1 MKIKIFLSAF
11 ILAIVAG
18 SCTKDIDFDL
28 NEEQERIVVDALIS
42 SVKQKHL
49 IKITRT
55 TTFYKTYVD
64 APLAENASVVIS
76 AGNSTYQ
83 CIEETPGH
91 YYTAEVAFEPEKNYT
106 LTIDYEGT
114 KYTATDYM
122 NSTIDIDTVVTIE
135 SEEFDFSEGKEK
147 LQATVVLF
155 AQESVGL
162 GDYYL
167 WKYQVKKPDTAYK
180 DLTPTYRDWT
190 FFSDEFVDGRSPV
203 EGWPIFDGIPITEI
217 IPGSIVRVQ
226 MFGISKGYYDFLDGL
241 GKQVFRGGL
250 FDGPP
255 ANISSN
261 FDNGAL
267 GYFVAASEKIA
278 FTTKE

>member
-1 MKIKIFLSAF
+1 MKIRIFLSAF
-11 ILAIVAG
+11 ILAIGAS
-18 SCTKDIDFDL
+18 SCTKDIDFNL
-28 NEEQERIVVDALIS
+28 NEEQERIVVDGFITS
-42 SVKQKHL
+42 IKQKHL

-55 TTFYKTYVD
+55 TTFFKTYVD
-64 APLAENASVVIS
+64 APLAENANVVIS
-76 AGNSTYQ
+76 DGNNTYL

-91 YYTAEVAFEPEKNYT
+91 YYTAEVAFESEKEYKI
-106 LTIDYEGT
+106 TIDYEGT
-114 KYTATDYM
+114 TYIASDYM
-122 NSTIDIDTVVTIE
+122 GSINNIDTVETFEI
-135 SEEFDFSEGKEK
+135 EEFDFEK
-147 LQATVVLF
+147 GEELLQATVVLK
-155 AQESVGL
+155 AQESAGL
-162 GDYYL
+162 GDHYL
-167 WKYQVKKPDTAYK
+167 WKFQVKKPDTAYK
-180 DLTPTYRDWT
+180 DMSPTYRDWT
-190 FFSDEFVDGRSPV
+190 FFSDEFVDGRSPAD
-203 EGWPIFDGIPITEI
+203 GWAIFEGIPVTEI
-217 IPGSIVRVQ
+217 VPGSIVRVQ